1 MAKKPV
7 AVSLLGD
14 VSALLAA
21 QSVRTT
27 WLDRLPP
34 DGQAELLA
42 MRTQFLAGEMGD
54 VKRHTLARCIRS
66 AALDRGWKIPA
77 TKGLS
82 AWLADDR

>member
-1 MAKKPV
+1 MAKKT
-7 AVSLLGD
+7 AAASLLGD

-34 DGQAELLA
+34 DGRAELLA
-42 MRTQFLAGEMGD
+42 MRMQFLAGEMGD

-66 AALDRGWKIPA
+66 AALDRGWPIPGA
-77 TKGLS
+77 KGLS
-82 AWLADDR
+82 AWLSEDR

>member
-1 MAKKPV
+1 VAKKSLPK
-7 AVSLLGD
+7 SLLGD

-66 AALDRGWKIPA
+66 AALDRGWPIIA
-77 TKGLS
+77 LKGLS
-82 AWLADDR
+82 VWLSDDR